1 MMSKWNDGKRFTGR
15 AAIVTG
21 ASGALGG
28 AIAAAFGKE
37 GANVALSYRNERE
50 AAEKTAAAITALG
63 GSAFAAH
70 LEVTNEESVAAFV
83 SQVMDRF
90 GGVDVLVNAAGRINA
105 ADAVHFMDITPD
117 SWRALFEIDVFGSY
131 LMCQAVIPHMVQKG
145 SGAIINFSGSY
156 GTANNKDN
164 PVTSVAV
171 GYCAAKGA
179 IRGFTASLARELAPA
194 VRVNAVSPGPIAADW
209 EEDWEISKEQV
220 GEALGVTP
228 LGRMGQPEEI
238 AETVLFLSSDGGAY
252 ITGQVIQVD
261 GGWVLAG

>member
-1 MMSKWNDGKRFTGR
+1 MVSKWNDGQRFTDR
-15 AAIVTG
+15 VAIVTG

-28 AIAAAFGKE
+28 AIAAAFGRE
-37 GANVALSYRNERE
+37 GARVALSYRSGRE
-50 AAEKTAAAITALG
+50 AAEETASTITALG

-70 LEVTNEESVAAFV
+70 LEITDEASVGAFV
-83 SQVMDRF
+83 SDVMDRF

-105 ADAVHFMDITPD
+105 ADAVHFMEITPD
-117 SWRALFEIDVFGSY
+117 SWKAMFDIDVFGSY
-131 LMCQAVIPHMVQKG
+131 LMCQAVVPHMLQKG
-145 SGAIINFSGSY
+145 HGAIVNFSGSY
-156 GTANNKDN
+156 GTAANQDN

-194 VRVNAVSPGPIAADW
+194 IRVNAVSPGPIVANWEDDW
-209 EEDWEISKEQV
+209 QISKEQV
-220 GEALGVTP
+220 AEALGVTP